1 MIKSVKK
8 AMDILTILSANA
20 ENPITLG
27 ELADQTGLN
36 KSTCAHI
43 VDTLCESLYVER
55 VSRTKGYRLGPW
67 AYMLSRYGRYQN
79 TLVTIAIPVLKW
91 LQTKTEATV
100 FISVICNGK
109 KYIVYHIDKA
119 NILPMSDGSIIQG
132 NLEATATGQLL
143 MTHMDSES
151 LRHALSRREDAE
163 DGPLQIPQEL
173 NEKFK
178 KIRSQ
183 GFAYCTVPAGEQE
196 PHQSYAFGVTDG
208 SKVIAALGI
217 LYPDSMNTAEY
228 RNSVLKYG
236 RTAASEISRRLEFVE

>member
-8 AMDILTILSANA
+8 AMDILTILSASA
-20 ENPITLG
+20 ETPITLG
-27 ELADQTGLN
+27 ELAEQTGLN

-79 TLVTIAIPVLKW
+79 TLVSIATPVLKW
-91 LQTKTEATV
+91 LQAKTDATV

-151 LRHALSRREDAE
+151 LRHALSRRAE
-163 DGPLQIPQEL
+163 DDGIAKIPPEL

-183 GFAYCTVPAGEQE
+183 GYAYCAVPSGEQE

-208 SKVIAALGI
+208 NKVIAALGI
-217 LYPDSMNTAEY
+217 LYPDSMNTPEY
-228 RNSVLKYG
+228 RSSILKLG
-236 RTAASEISRRLEFVE
+236 RTAASEISRRLEFAE

>member
-27 ELADQTGLN
+27 ELAEQTGLN

-79 TLVTIAIPVLKW
+79 TLVSISIPVLKW
-91 LQTKTEATV
+91 LQAKTDATV

-119 NILPMSDGSIIQG
+119 GILPMSDGSIIQG

-143 MTHMDSES
+143 MTHMDTES
-151 LRHALSRREDAE
+151 LRHALSRRTEE
-163 DGPLQIPQEL
+163 SGSTKIPQEL
-173 NEKFK
+173 SEIFK

-183 GFAYCTVPAGEQE
+183 GYAYCEVPTNEPE

-208 SKVIAALGI
+208 TKIIAALGI
-217 LYPDSMNTAEY
+217 LYPDSMDTPEY
-228 RNSVLKYG
+228 RSAILKHG
-236 RTAASEISRRLEFVE
+236 RTAAGEISRRLEFAE

>member
-8 AMDILTILSANA
+8 AMDILTILSASA
-20 ENPITLG
+20 EEPITLG
-27 ELADQTGLN
+27 DLAEQTGLN

-43 VDTLCESLYVER
+43 VDTLCDSLYVER

-79 TLVTIAIPVLKW
+79 TLVTIATPVLKW
-91 LQTKTEATV
+91 LQTKTDATV

-119 NILPMSDGSIIQG
+119 NILPMSDGSMIQG

-151 LRHALSRREDAE
+151 LRHALSRREDTE
-163 DGPLQIPQEL
+163 EGPIQIPTEL
-173 NEKFK
+173 SEKFR

-183 GFAYCTVPAGEQE
+183 GYAHCQVP
-196 PHQSYAFGVTDG
+196 
-208 SKVIAALGI
+208 
-217 LYPDSMNTAEY
+217 
-228 RNSVLKYG
+228 
-236 RTAASEISRRLEFVE
+236 

>member
-8 AMDILTILSANA
+8 AMDILTILSASA
-20 ENPITLG
+20 ETPISLG
-27 ELADQTGLN
+27 DLAEQTGLN

-55 VSRTKGYRLGPW
+55 VSRTRGYRLGPW

-91 LQTKTEATV
+91 LQNKTDATV

-109 KYIVYHIDKA
+109 KYIVYHIDKS

-132 NLEATATGQLL
+132 KLEATATGQLL
-143 MTHMDSES
+143 MAHMDTES

-163 DGPLQIPQEL
+163 EDPLQIPGTLQEKL
-173 NEKFK
+173 R

-183 GFAYCTVPAGEQE
+183 GYVCCSVPAG

-208 SKVIAALGI
+208 TKVIAALGI
-217 LYPDSMNTAEY
+217 LYPDAMDTPEY
-228 RNSVLKYG
+228 QASVVKLG
-236 RTAASEISRRLEFVE
+236 RTAAGEISRRLEFGE

>member
-20 ENPITLG
+20 ETPITLG
-27 ELADQTGLN
+27 ELAEQTGLN

-55 VSRTKGYRLGPW
+55 VSRTRGYRLGPW

-79 TLVTIAIPVLKW
+79 TLVSIATPVLKW
-91 LQTKTEATV
+91 LQSKTDATV

-163 DGPLQIPQEL
+163 DGPIQIPTEL
-173 NEKFK
+173 SEKFR

-183 GFAYCTVPAGEQE
+183 GYAYCAVPAGEQE

>member
-8 AMDILTILSANA
+8 AMDILSILSDNA

-27 ELADQTGLN
+27 ELAEQTGLN

-43 VDTLCESLYVER
+43 VDTLCESMYVER

-91 LQTKTEATV
+91 LQAKTEATV

-132 NLEATATGQLL
+132 NLEVTATGQLL
-143 MTHMDSES
+143 MTHMDTES
-151 LRHALSRREDAE
+151 LRHALARREDAE
-163 DGPLQIPQEL
+163 EGPIQIPAEL

-183 GFAYCTVPAGEQE
+183 GYAYCEVPAGEQE

-208 SKVIAALGI
+208 NKVIAALGI
-217 LYPDSMNTAEY
+217 LYPDSLNTPEY
-228 RNSVLKYG
+228 RSSVLKLG
-236 RTAASEISRRLEFVE
+236 RTAANEISRRLEFVE

>member
-20 ENPITLG
+20 EDPITLG
-27 ELADQTGLN
+27 ELAEQTGLN

-43 VDTLCESLYVER
+43 VDTLCETFYVER

-79 TLVTIAIPVLKW
+79 TLVTIATPVLKW
-91 LQTKTEATV
+91 LQAKTDATV

-143 MTHMDSES
+143 MTHMDTES

-163 DGPLQIPQEL
+163 EGPVQIPPAL
-173 NEKFK
+173 NEKFR

-183 GFAYCTVPAGEQE
+183 GYAYCEVPTWEPE
-196 PHQSYAFGVTDG
+196 PHQSYAFAVTDG
-208 SKVIAALGI
+208 TKVIAALGI
-217 LYPDSMNTAEY
+217 LYPDSMNTPEY
-228 RNSVLKYG
+228 RSAILKLG
-236 RTAASEISRRLEFVE
+236 RTAAGEISRRLEFTE

>member
-27 ELADQTGLN
+27 ELAEQTGLN

-43 VDTLCESLYVER
+43 VDTLCESMYVER

-79 TLVTIAIPVLKW
+79 TLVSISIPVLKW
-91 LQTKTEATV
+91 LQAKTDATV

-143 MTHMDSES
+143 MTHMDSGS
-151 LRHALSRREDAE
+151 LRHALSRRAEDEDA
-163 DGPLQIPQEL
+163 PVQIPPEL
-173 NEKFK
+173 SEKFK

-183 GFAYCTVPAGEQE
+183 GYAYCAVPSEEPE

-208 SKVIAALGI
+208 TKVIAALGV
-217 LYPDSMNTAEY
+217 LYPDSMNTPEY
-228 RNSVLKYG
+228 RALVLKLS
-236 RTAASEISRRLEFVE
+236 RTAANEISRRLEFAE